1 MMPCVS
7 GIARTKENKKCYTIS
22 MEIGEP
28 QTEIQKWPRRTSW
41 ALFLAYGILVLVAG
55 GVLWLRFGTPKKVV
69 EPVKTAVSAE
79 SPNETAEAS
88 EKAPEKLLAK
98 SDFQLII
105 ETDKLHI
112 SGDIIRGVTDD
123 ALGSGIGRHVTTGY
137 PNKEGG
143 NMVLSGHRWYP
154 GDNPYSTIFADL
166 NLLQTGDKIVVLYQ
180 GSRYHYEVTEQ
191 KVVAATDISILEPTA
206 EPMITL
212 YTCTPKY
219 TSLERLV
226 YRARLV
232 EVTQ

>member
-1 MMPCVS
+1 MQ
-7 GIARTKENKKCYTIS
+7 T
-22 MEIGEP
+22 GEP
-28 QTEIQKWPRRTSW
+28 QTEIQKWPRRTSR
-41 ALFLAYGILVLVAG
+41 ALFLAYGILILVVG
-55 GVLWLRFGTPKKVV
+55 GVLWLRFGTPVHSINTTAVFALPWEK
-69 EPVKTAVSAE
+69 KTAPAAE
-79 SPNETAEAS
+79 PNQQSPETTEPQD
-88 EKAPEKLLAK
+88 KHLAK

-112 SGDIIRGVTDD
+112 SGDIIRGVTPE

-166 NLLQTGDKIVVLYQ
+166 NLLQTGDRVEVLYQ
-180 GSRYHYEVTEQ
+180 GSRYRYEVTEQ
-191 KVVAATDISILEPTA
+191 KIVAATDISILEPTE
-206 EPMITL
+206 EPILTL

-232 EVTQ
+232 DVTQ

>member
-1 MMPCVS
+1 
-7 GIARTKENKKCYTIS
+7 

-28 QTEIQKWPRRTSW
+28 QTEIQKWPRRTSR
-41 ALFLAYGILVLVAG
+41 ALFLAYGILILVVG
-55 GVLWLRFGTPKKVV
+55 GVLWLHFGMPKKVV
-69 EPVKTAVSAE
+69 ESVKTSAV
-79 SPNETAEAS
+79 AEAPSQLVATS

-112 SGDIIRGVTDD
+112 SGDIIRGVTDE
-123 ALGSGIGRHVTTGY
+123 ALGGGIGRHVTTGY

-143 NMVLSGHRWYP
+143 NMVLSAHRWYP

-166 NLLQTGDKIVVLYQ
+166 NLLQTGDKIEVLYQ

-191 KVVAATDISILEPTA
+191 KIVPSTDISILEPTA
-206 EPMITL
+206 EPMLTL